1 MKYRILSLVKK
12 ELLELS
18 RDRFLVFIV
27 IVLPLV
33 ELLLIGFGT
42 ANPTENLTTAILDL
56 DQSQHSRQL
65 VQVLEN
71 SRGLNIKYYS
81 TDGDELDSLLDRGE
95 VSAAFIIPHGF
106 AADLANADRQAELQV
121 IVDGS
126 QSMVAGEAVVA
137 AQAAVATFEQSILI
151 SSPGGSMIL
160 EPRVRVWF
168 NETLSMAISLIPPE
182 MIFILAFIALVIPA
196 WGIARERERGTLEQ
210 LMISPLRTYELFL
223 GKAIPAVIVAFTVF
237 LLMLGIV
244 TFLFDVPLR
253 GFLAAIFGFSLFF
266 IIVYLGLGVIFSV
279 FSRTQMQAL
288 LLVFLFTMVEN
299 VFSGYAIPV
308 ESMPTVINWLS
319 NLSPLK
325 HALIVFRGIM
335 VKGSSLGAFPT
346 EIIALIL
353 LGVGI
358 WAIAIISLR
367 RRSPV

>member
-1 MKYRILSLVKK
+1 MLYRIISLVKK
-12 ELLELS
+12 ELIEFS
-18 RDRFLVFIV
+18 RDRLLVILV
-27 IVLPLV
+27 IVFPLV

-42 ANPTENLTTAILDL
+42 AHPTENITTAILDL

-71 SRGLNIKYYS
+71 SRELNIKYYLS
-81 TDGDELDSLLDRGE
+81 DGDEVDSLLDRGE
-95 VSAAFIIPHGF
+95 VSVAFIVPHGF

-121 IVDGS
+121 VVDGS

-151 SSPGGSMIL
+151 SSPGGSLPL

-168 NETLSMAISLIPPE
+168 NETLSMATSLIPSE
-182 MIFILAFIALVIPA
+182 MLFILVFIALVIPA

-210 LMISPLRTYELFL
+210 LMISPLRTYELYL

-237 LLMLGIV
+237 LLMLGMV
-244 TFLFDVPLR
+244 TFLFEVPLR
-253 GFLAAIFGFSLFF
+253 GSLAAILGFSLFF
-266 IIVYLGLGVIFSV
+266 IPVYLGLGVIFSV

-288 LLVFLFTMVEN
+288 LLVFLFTMVES
-299 VFSGYAIPV
+299 VFSGYMTPV
-308 ESMPTVINWLS
+308 ESMPLWVQWLS
-319 NLSPLK
+319 NLFPLK
-325 HALIVFRGIM
+325 HALILFRGVM

-353 LGVGI
+353 LGVAF
-358 WAIAIISLR
+358 WMIAIISLR
-367 RRSPV
+367 RRSLV

>member
-1 MKYRILSLVKK
+1 MIYRILGLVKK
-12 ELLELS
+12 ELIQFS
-18 RDRFLVFIV
+18 RDRFLVILV
-27 IVLPLV
+27 IVFPLV

-42 ANPTENLTTAILDL
+42 ANPVENITTAILDL
-56 DQSQHSRQL
+56 DQSQQSRQL

-71 SRGLNIKYYS
+71 TRGLNIKYYS
-81 TDGDELDSLLDRGE
+81 TDGDEVDSLLDRGE

-121 IVDGS
+121 VVDGS
-126 QSMVAGEAVVA
+126 QSMVAEEAIVS

-151 SSPGGSMIL
+151 SSPGGSMPI

-168 NETLSMAISLIPPE
+168 NETLSMAISLIPSE
-182 MIFILAFIALVIPA
+182 MLFILVFIALVIPA

-266 IIVYLGLGVIFSV
+266 ILVYLGLGVIFSV

-308 ESMPTVINWLS
+308 ESMPTVIKWLS

-325 HALIVFRGIM
+325 HALIVFRGVM

-353 LGVGI
+353 LGVAF
-358 WAIAIISLR
+358 WTIAIISLR
-367 RRSPV
+367 RRSAV